1 MKKMILLALALV
13 TAAVS
18 QAVTVAWYV
27 PNSDLGNWANEID
40 KIYIVHSTTAIS
52 ADNNYKAAY
61 TTATGYTYTGDE
73 DEVVSSSIAQIG
85 TLDTSNDKYG
95 VYAPGLEAY
104 GTAGAYY
111 YMVAVSENSTE
122 DAPIY
127 AVAGGTTLIT
137 SENAKANGI
146 IAENIYGE
154 APGVGDYVDLG
165 WLGGTWT
172 DAIVPEP
179 TVMALLA
186 LGVAGMALRRKEK
199 VL

>member
-1 MKKMILLALALV
+1 MKKMILLALALA

-27 PNSDLGNWANEID
+27 PNSDLGSWATQSALE
-40 KIYIVHSTTAIS
+40 KIYIVYSTTAFS
-52 ADNNYKAAY
+52 DADNYVAAY
-61 TTATGYTYTGDE
+61 NAATAGGSTVQG
-73 DEVVSSSIAQIG
+73 I
-85 TLDTSNDKYG
+85 LDTTVGTKLG
-95 VYAPGLEAY
+95 VYASGLAAPTTNVNGEFAHD
-104 GTAGAYY
+104 AYY
-111 YMVAVSENSTE
+111 YMVAVST
-122 DAPIY
+122 DPTPLY
-127 AVAGGTTLIT
+127 AVAGVGPIT
-137 SENAKANGI
+137 STTDATSKGI
-146 IAENIYGE
+146 YDNDYGDP
-154 APGVGDYVDLG
+154 PGVGDYVDLNN